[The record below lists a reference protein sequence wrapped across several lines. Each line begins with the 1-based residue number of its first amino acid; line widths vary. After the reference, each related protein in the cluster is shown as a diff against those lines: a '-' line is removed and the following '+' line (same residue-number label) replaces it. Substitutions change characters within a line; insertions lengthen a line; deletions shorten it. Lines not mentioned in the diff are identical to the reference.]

1 MGCSKCKSKRK
12 VYSNKHM
19 QRKKERL
26 QRNNLTSY
34 FKELEKEEQLSPI
47 MAEDENNKDNRRN
60 KIKIRKTIKKNK
72 KTQSFLNKG
81 HF

>member
-1 MGCSKCKSKRK
+1 
-12 VYSNKHM
+12 M

-34 FKELEKEEQLSPI
+34 FKEIEKEEQLSPI

>member
-1 MGCSKCKSKRK
+1 
-12 VYSNKHM
+12 M

>member
-26 QRNNLTSY
+26 QINNLTSY
-34 FKELEKEEQLSPI
+34 FKEIEKEEQLSPI
-47 MAEDENNKDNRRN
+47 LAE
-60 KIKIRKTIKKNK
+60 
-72 KTQSFLNKG
+72 G
-81 HF
+81 